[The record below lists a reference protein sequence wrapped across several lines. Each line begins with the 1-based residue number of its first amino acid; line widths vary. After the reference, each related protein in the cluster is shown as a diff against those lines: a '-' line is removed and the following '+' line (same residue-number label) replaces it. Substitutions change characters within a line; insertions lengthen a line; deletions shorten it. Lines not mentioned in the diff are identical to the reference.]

1 VRGASDFGRG
11 RANGCARIALQLF
24 VRCVYALVSPPP
36 HVMRKRLWR
45 ATRATSVAETQRNG
59 RQAEKVF
66 RQKSENLNKR
76 VMCWSYGTLLVMVA
90 IGLVQFKYM
99 TWFFMAKKIV

>member
-1 VRGASDFGRG
+1 MNEVWAKNVLMKTEEVQKNLDLR
-11 RANGCARIALQLF
+11 
-24 VRCVYALVSPPP
+24 
-36 HVMRKRLWR
+36 
-45 ATRATSVAETQRNG
+45 

-66 RQKSENLNKR
+66 RQKSESLNKR
-76 VMCWSYGTLLVMVA
+76 VMYWSYGTLFAMMA

>member
-1 VRGASDFGRG
+1 MKSTKGKLRYNAGVTMNEVWAKNLLMKTEEVQKNLNLR
-11 RANGCARIALQLF
+11 
-24 VRCVYALVSPPP
+24 
-36 HVMRKRLWR
+36 
-45 ATRATSVAETQRNG
+45 